1 MLKTRPS
8 EYLDWRKTAIK
19 KVKHQGEMTLS
30 CVGYLLQLRRLC
42 DRASTIA
49 EQLDTVASAKLFIQI
64 ERL

>member
-8 EYLDWRKTAIK
+8 EYLDWRKTARK
-19 KVKHQGEMTLS
+19 KVKHQGEMTLLR
-30 CVGYLLQLRRLC
+30 VGYLLQLRPLR

-49 EQLDTVASAKLFIQI
+49 ERHDSVASVKLFIQI